1 MKILPPMYFQKSSSN
16 SDQVLQNRLYHERLT
31 SSDGFFD
38 NMMVAINNVFTL
50 VFVVSLAMLSF
61 DFLIAQITFQ
71 ESDDIDMDGE
81 LTLEEF
87 LNILCAFLLLI
98 ASIIRICV
106 NSVEKTKFGV
116 DSGSEHRLAYGV
128 QWALSYYE
136 CVAESLS
143 QWPSNVFWGTNIKKK
158 I

>member
-1 MKILPPMYFQKSSSN
+1 
-16 SDQVLQNRLYHERLT
+16 
-31 SSDGFFD
+31 
-38 NMMVAINNVFTL
+38 MMVAINNVFTL

-61 DFLIAQITFQ
+61 DFLMAQVTVQ
-71 ESDDIDMDGE
+71 DIGYNGGTMDGK
-81 LTLEEF
+81 LQLHEF

-128 QWALSYYE
+128 QWALSYCE

-143 QWPSNVFWGTNIKKK
+143 QWPSNVFWGTNIK
-158 I
+158 

>member
-1 MKILPPMYFQKSSSN
+1 MFLEFY
-16 SDQVLQNRLYHERLT
+16 YHERLT
-31 SSDGFFD
+31 LSDGLFD

-50 VFVVSLAMLSF
+50 VFVVSLALLSF
-61 DFLIAQITFQ
+61 DNLMAQITFQ
-71 ESDDIDMDGE
+71 DSNDVDKSMDGKLE
-81 LTLEEF
+81 LREF

-128 QWALSYYE
+128 QWALSYCE

-143 QWPSNVFWGTNIKKK
+143 QWPSNVFWGTNIK
-158 I
+158 

>member
-1 MKILPPMYFQKSSSN
+1 MFLEFY
-16 SDQVLQNRLYHERLT
+16 YHERLT
-31 SSDGFFD
+31 LSDGLFD

-50 VFVVSLAMLSF
+50 VFVVSLAMISL

-71 ESDDIDMDGE
+71 DSDNGFVMDGQLE
-81 LTLEEF
+81 LYEL

-128 QWALSYYE
+128 QWALSYCE

-143 QWPSNVFWGTNIKKK
+143 QWPSNVFWGTNIK
-158 I
+158 